1 MLYELRVY
9 DIPAGRMKDINDR
22 FANHTTRIW
31 KRLGIR
37 PVAFWE
43 NIIGPSNILTYIL
56 AWESLAER
64 EKKWTAFAS
73 DPEWI
78 KIAEE
83 TSRNGPIV
91 IKSANT
97 IMRPTSY
104 SPMQ

>member
-1 MLYELRVY
+1 MLYELRIY
-9 DIPAGRMKDINDR
+9 EIPPMRMKDINDR

-31 KRLGIR
+31 KKFGIR
-37 PVAFWE
+37 PVGFWE
-43 NIIGPSNILTYIL
+43 NVIGPNNLLTYML

-64 EKKWTAFAS
+64 EQKWAAFTR

-83 TSRNGPIV
+83 TSKNGPIV
-91 IKSANT
+91 SRVTNT
-97 IMRPTSY
+97 IMQPTSY

>member
-9 DIPAGRMKDINDR
+9 DITPLKMKDINDR
-22 FANHTTRIW
+22 FSNHTTRIW

-37 PVAFWE
+37 PIAFWE

-64 EKKWTAFAS
+64 EKKWGVFQN
-73 DPEWI
+73 DPEWL
-78 KIAEE
+78 KISAE
-83 TSRNGPIV
+83 TSKNGPIV
-91 IKSANT
+91 LRATNT

>member
-31 KRLGIR
+31 KRHGIR

-43 NIIGPSNILTYIL
+43 NVIGPSNILTYVL
-56 AWESLAER
+56 VWESLAER
-64 EKKWTAFAS
+64 EKKWDAFQS
-73 DPEWI
+73 DPEWL
-78 KIAEE
+78 KVAAE
-83 TSRNGPIV
+83 TTKNGPIV
-91 IKSANT
+91 LRATNT

-104 SPMQ
+104 SPLQ